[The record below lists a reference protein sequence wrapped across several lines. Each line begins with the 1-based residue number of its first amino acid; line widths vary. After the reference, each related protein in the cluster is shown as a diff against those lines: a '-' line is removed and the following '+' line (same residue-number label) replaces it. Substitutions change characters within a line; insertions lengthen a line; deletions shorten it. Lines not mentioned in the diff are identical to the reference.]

1 MLLPSQQEINVSKPH
16 MKRAFINGRWV
27 WAVYAA
33 REDHWMH
40 DFSPFREVA
49 FLLAKGLVGRYS

>member
-1 MLLPSQQEINVSKPH
+1 